1 MATYRKWAA
10 ERRVDGVIVV
20 DLRVDDPRIPL
31 LRKLGLPA
39 VLVGDP
45 ALADGMPCVWT
56 DGTAAMNAALDH
68 VGVPRASG
76 GRPGRRSAGVRRRV
90 DPRPGVRRG
99 RTGGSA

>member
-31 LRKLGLPA
+31 LRKLELPA

-45 ALADGMPCVWT
+45 ALVRRDDLCV
-56 DGTAAMNAALDH
+56 DRRDNGH
-68 VGVPRASG
+68 VRRCPACRVPRASEDRAS
-76 GRPGRRSAGVRRRV
+76 GRA
-90 DPRPGVRRG
+90 
-99 RTGGSA
+99 A